1 MRVIDRGGELM
12 EAFVSTWREVERQR
26 ANFFITGGVEGRKE
40 ETCITEGMLKMLG
53 AAEPAAS

>member
-26 ANFFITGGVEGRKE
+26 ANFFYHRW
-40 ETCITEGMLKMLG
+40 C
-53 AAEPAAS
+53 